1 MDGHRLETERW
12 GLTPR
17 PRGVVVLHQ
26 TFQGRRSLK
35 VLSKSQRRLIFKR
48 FLQACEKEMEGFYNY
63 YRSGDEVRMTKKDL
77 EAFNCTENM
86 FAQMPDVYGQSE
98 SIHCRDCAG
107 GKPGEKGPDGRWIK
121 KLEHRV

>member
-1 MDGHRLETERW
+1 MDGPRLLEEGW
-12 GLTPR
+12 GRTPR
-17 PRGVVVLHQ
+17 SRGVVALHQ

-35 VLSKSQRRLIFKR
+35 VLSKSQRRLIFRR
-48 FLQACEKEMEGFYNY
+48 FFQACEKEMEDFYRY

-98 SIHCRDCAG
+98 SIHCKDCAG
-107 GKPGEKGPDGRWIK
+107 GKPGEKGPNGEWIK
-121 KLEHRV
+121 ELKHRV